1 MGQLNH
7 PLLLAGHIE
16 FVGYC
21 ENTIEKFAAQ
31 PSTPISLK
39 HLINFGK
46 HGRNKGEQEE
56 GEKLLKS
63 GNFLRT
69 ELPTRLSHRLRDL
82 QELPYVVASNPRI
95 EHVYQLYLEAF
106 EAIRRFPV
114 IKTLEDNDKF
124 CAFMQSTLNRHRVV
138 IPDLAIGICE
148 TSPHHLGS
156 REVDRIMM
164 RMLRSRLSRRV
175 ITEQHIALTHQLR
188 DRQRTGKHAI
198 DLDRYVGVVDT
209 RIRLIDVVKRCT
221 ELIKGRG
228 GPEALV
234 EIKVEGKGVENEFAY
249 IPEHLEWV
257 IFIRERCDCLLCI
270 PNLHINR
277 LCHLRFMLFELLK
290 SAAHSTVV
298 NLGAAAASSHPITI
312 TISHQPRDVSI
323 RISDQAGG
331 IPPYGGLPPT
341 EQDTLL
347 RSYSTSPDVVIPIAN
362 SQRLDLF
369 TFAHM
374 RRFYQHHLHANGQGT
389 TSDETQGEAEEGRKK
404 KPVEGIEALRAVE
417 RLEGTVAEQLKRHR
431 ARASTESEE
440 DGVEEEENDEE
451 MMQDAQMKSGIGL
464 PLAKMFAEYFSG
476 SLEIFT
482 VQGYGSDAWL
492 KIPKFGNAT

>member
-1 MGQLNH
+1 MLSTCSPLQALELGCSASTARNHDRDGHPCTHQLD
-7 PLLLAGHIE
+7 PSILLQQGRSTSS
-16 FVGYC
+16 
-21 ENTIEKFAAQ
+21 TIEKFAAQ
-31 PSTPISLK
+31 RSTPISLK

-114 IKTLEDNDKF
+114 IKTLEDNNKF

-148 TSPHHLGS
+148 TSPHHLGP
-156 REVDRIMM
+156 REVDRIMT

-175 ITEQHIALTHQLR
+175 ITEQHIGLTHQLR

-234 EIKVEGKGVENEFAY
+234 EIKVEGKGVEDEFAY
-249 IPEHLEWV
+249 IPEHLE
-257 IFIRERCDCLLCI
+257 
-270 PNLHINR
+270 
-277 LCHLRFMLFELLK
+277 FMLFELLK
-290 SAAHSTVV
+290 SAAHSTIV
-298 NLGAAAASSHPITI
+298 NLGAEAASSHPITI

-341 EQDTLL
+341 EQDILL
-347 RSYSTSPDVVIPIAN
+347 RSYSTSPDVVIPVAN

-374 RRFYQHHLHANGQGT
+374 RRFYQHHLLADEQQGST
-389 TSDETQGEAEEGRKK
+389 REVEEGRKK
-404 KPVEGIEALRAVE
+404 KPVEGIEALRAVGQ
-417 RLEGTVAEQLKRHR
+417 LEGTVAEQVKRHR
-431 ARASTESEE
+431 ARASSQSQEE
-440 DGVEEEENDEE
+440 DGKEAEENDEE

-464 PLAKMFAEYFSG
+464 PLARMFAEYFSG

-492 KIPKFGNAT
+492 KIPKFGNAS